1 MKSEELDSLMYKK
14 MIIDKLDAIDEV
26 PTLLTIA
33 AEVER
38 LTHNPDAS
46 AEDIG
51 KVIKLDPALTGK
63 VLKVANSVIYAGN
76 QRIVSLQQAIA
87 RLGFAEIRRLTLTI
101 AFLNSFKS
109 LYVNYEKF
117 WMHSI
122 TTAYLSLFLHELSG
136 NEQKAD
142 RLFTCGI
149 LHDIGVLILDQYF
162 TNMYKKVFD
171 ISTNKK
177 FELELVEQKILGI
190 SHAEIGAFLLKK
202 WKIPEEIVDVIE
214 YHHHPQNAKLSVR
227 DAKIVYLANFISN
240 NRGIDNGTGFFPE
253 GFYDDIWEDLNLQV
267 DSMPDLIASVESE
280 VEKAKQILKFGG
292 R

>member
-1 MKSEELDSLMYKK
+1 MYRQ
-14 MIIDKLDAIDEV
+14 MILDKLNNIEEV

-38 LTHNPDAS
+38 LTHNPDTS
-46 AEDIG
+46 ADDIG

-63 VLKVANSVIYAGN
+63 VLKVANSAVYAGT
-76 QRIVSLQQAIA
+76 QRIVSLQQAIS

-109 LYVNYEKF
+109 MFVDYKKF
-117 WMHSI
+117 WTHSI
-122 TTAYLSLFLHELSG
+122 TTAFLALFLEKLTG
-136 NEQKAD
+136 NEQKSD

-162 TNMYKKVFD
+162 TNMYKKVFE
-171 ISTNKK
+171 IAANKR
-177 FELELVEQKILGI
+177 FDLELVEEKILGI
-190 SHAEIGAFLLKK
+190 THAEIGAFLLNK
-202 WKIPEEIVDVIE
+202 WKIPEQIIDVVE
-214 YHHHPQNAKLSVR
+214 YHHHPQNAKISVK

-253 GFYDDIWEDLNLQV
+253 GFYDDIFSDLKLDV
-267 DSMPDLIASVESE
+267 ESLPELITMVESE

-292 R
+292 K